1 MTLEQ
6 ATQLQIDLN
15 SQLVE
20 SGNVNLT
27 YGVYAIW
34 NSQAQKGYNVILYP
48 IQYEAK
54 YNSAN
59 TSGQFSVVRISI
71 KTQSAGPQ
79 TDEGFINNFEANVL
93 LDPEADNL
101 LNK

>member
-1 MTLEQ
+1 MTYEQ

-34 NSQAQKGYNVILYP
+34 NSQVEKGYNVILYP
-48 IQYEAK
+48 IVYKAKYEA
-54 YNSAN
+54 AD
-59 TSGQFSVVRISI
+59 TSGQFSVVRVSI
-71 KTQSAGPQ
+71 KTQSAGAQ
-79 TDEGFINNFEANVL
+79 TDEGFINNFNANVAN
-93 LDPEADNL
+93 DPEANNL
-101 LNK
+101 LKK

>member
-34 NSQAQKGYNVILYP
+34 NSQVEKGYNVILYP
-48 IQYEAK
+48 IVYKAKYEA
-54 YNSAN
+54 AD
-59 TSGQFSVVRISI
+59 TSGQFSVVRVSI
-71 KTQSAGPQ
+71 KTQSAGAQ
-79 TDEGFINNFEANVL
+79 TDEGFINNFNANVAK
-93 LDPEADNL
+93 DPEANNL
-101 LNK
+101 LKK